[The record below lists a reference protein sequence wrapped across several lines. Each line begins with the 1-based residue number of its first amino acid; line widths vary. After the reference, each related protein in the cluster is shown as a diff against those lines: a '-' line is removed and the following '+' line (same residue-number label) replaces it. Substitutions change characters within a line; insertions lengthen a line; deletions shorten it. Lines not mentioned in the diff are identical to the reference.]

1 MGARTPRPLLSHGP
15 LTDGSA
21 PNDQAASLESMDLGL
36 RGRAAFVAASSKGMG
51 RASAELFAAEG
62 ADVGMCARRETELE
76 AAAESV
82 RAHGGRVVA
91 TAADLSNL
99 KETRAAVEQAV
110 SELGRLDILVV
121 NSGGPPRATFADT
134 DDATWEVAHQLTF
147 MSAVHL
153 VNAALPALRKSD
165 AAAILFISST
175 SVKIPIAGLTLSNA
189 IRGAV
194 SGLAKTLANEL
205 APGIRVNSLLPGS
218 IRTDRQVEIARNSGV
233 TDLDEYFAFVGRGNP
248 MGRVGEPDEIA
259 RAVVFLCSPAAS
271 FISGATLAVDG
282 GQIQSVV

>member
-1 MGARTPRPLLSHGP
+1 MA
-15 LTDGSA
+15 
-21 PNDQAASLESMDLGL
+21 MDLGL
-36 RGRAAFVAASSKGMG
+36 RGRVAFVAASSKGMG

-62 ADVGMCARRETELE
+62 ADVGMCARRESELQE
-76 AAAESV
+76 AADSV
-82 RAHGGRVVA
+82 RTHGGRIVA
-91 TAADLSNL
+91 IPADLSDAGQT
-99 KETRAAVEQAV
+99 KAAVEKTIA
-110 SELGRLDILVV
+110 ELGRLDILVV
-121 NSGGPPRATFADT
+121 NAGGPPRAQYADT
-134 DDATWEVAHQLTF
+134 DDTIWETAHQLTF

-153 VNAALPALRKSD
+153 INAALPALRQSD
-165 AAAILFISST
+165 VAAILFISST
-175 SVKIPIAGLTLSNA
+175 SVKIPIAGLTVSNA

-218 IRTDRQVEIARNSGV
+218 IRTDRQVEIARISGV
-233 TDLDEYFAFVGRGNP
+233 TNLDEYFAFVGKGNP

-271 FISGATLAVDG
+271 FITGATLAVDG

>member
-1 MGARTPRPLLSHGP
+1 
-15 LTDGSA
+15 
-21 PNDQAASLESMDLGL
+21 MDLGL
-36 RGRAAFVAASSKGMG
+36 RGRVAFVAASSKGMG

-62 ADVGMCARRETELE
+62 ADVGMCARSEPELQ

-91 TAADLSNL
+91 TPADLSNP
-99 KETRAAVEQAV
+99 EQTRAAVERTI
-110 SELGRLDILVV
+110 SELGKLDVLVV
-121 NSGGPPRATFADT
+121 NAGGPPRATYADT

-153 VNAALPALRKSD
+153 VNAALPALRQSD

-175 SVKIPIAGLTLSNA
+175 SVRIPIAGLTLSNA

-205 APGIRVNSLLPGS
+205 APNIRVNSLLPGS
-218 IRTDRQVEIARNSGV
+218 VRTDRQVEIARANGV
-233 TDLDEYFAFVGRGNP
+233 TDLDEYFALVGKGNP
-248 MGRVGEPDEIA
+248 MGRVGEPEEIA

>member
-1 MGARTPRPLLSHGP
+1 
-15 LTDGSA
+15 
-21 PNDQAASLESMDLGL
+21 MDLGL

-62 ADVGMCARRETELE
+62 ADVGMCARAETELH

-91 TAADLSNL
+91 TPADLSNPEQT
-99 KETRAAVEQAV
+99 KAAVEKTV
-110 SELGRLDILVV
+110 SELGKLDVLVV
-121 NSGGPPRATFADT
+121 NAGGPPRAVYADT
-134 DDATWEVAHQLTF
+134 DDAMWEGAHQLTF

-175 SVKIPIAGLTLSNA
+175 SVKIPIAGLALSNA

-218 IRTDRQVEIARNSGV
+218 IRTDRQVEVARKSGV

-248 MGRVGEPDEIA
+248 MGRVGEPEEIA

-271 FISGATLAVDG
+271 FISGVTLAVDG